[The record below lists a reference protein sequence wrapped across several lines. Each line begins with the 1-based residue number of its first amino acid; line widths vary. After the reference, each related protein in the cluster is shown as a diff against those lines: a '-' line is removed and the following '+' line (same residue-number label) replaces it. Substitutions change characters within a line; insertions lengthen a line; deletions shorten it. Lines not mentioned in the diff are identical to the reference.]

1 MSFVFNE
8 AEFKKESEEFYS
20 TYPADVSEIENELN
34 QRYEKEK
41 VSAMVQKKWTY
52 EAIAQKC
59 KVKVFRYCPF
69 YSEVITGRDRNSVAG
84 AFPPIPGLGCWALRT
99 HYPVK
104 EFDDWRKP
112 YVERDLLFA
121 EMMTDHSHH
130 YADVERVLYDGF

>member
-52 EAIAQKC
+52 EAIAQN
-59 KVKVFRYCPF
+59 VKSKFSGTVLFIRRSLQEGTEIQLQGHFLQYRGLAAGR
-69 YSEVITGRDRNSVAG
+69 SERIIR
-84 AFPPIPGLGCWALRT
+84 
-99 HYPVK
+99 
-104 EFDDWRKP
+104 
-112 YVERDLLFA
+112 
-121 EMMTDHSHH
+121 
-130 YADVERVLYDGF
+130 

>member
-20 TYPADVSEIENELN
+20 TYPVDVSEIENELN

-69 YSEVITGRDRNSVAG
+69 YCRGISSNTGAWLLG
-84 AFPPIPGLGCWALRT
+84 AQNALSG
-99 HYPVK
+99 K
-104 EFDDWRKP
+104 
-112 YVERDLLFA
+112 
-121 EMMTDHSHH
+121 
-130 YADVERVLYDGF
+130 GI

>member
-69 YSEVITGRDRNSVAG
+69 IRRSLQEGTEIQLQGLFLQYRGLAAG
-84 AFPPIPGLGCWALRT
+84 
-99 HYPVK
+99 H
-104 EFDDWRKP
+104 
-112 YVERDLLFA
+112 
-121 EMMTDHSHH
+121 
-130 YADVERVLYDGF
+130 

>member
-69 YSEVITGRDRNSVAG
+69 YSEVTEIQLQGHFLQYRGLAAGRS
-84 AFPPIPGLGCWALRT
+84 
-99 HYPVK
+99 
-104 EFDDWRKP
+104 
-112 YVERDLLFA
+112 ERII
-121 EMMTDHSHH
+121 
-130 YADVERVLYDGF
+130 R

>member
-59 KVKVFRYCPF
+59 KVKVFRYCF
-69 YSEVITGRDRNSVAG
+69 IRRSLQEGTEIQLQGHFLQYRGLAAGRSERIIR
-84 AFPPIPGLGCWALRT
+84 
-99 HYPVK
+99 
-104 EFDDWRKP
+104 
-112 YVERDLLFA
+112 
-121 EMMTDHSHH
+121 
-130 YADVERVLYDGF
+130 

>member
-59 KVKVFRYCPF
+59 KVKVFRYCHYRKGQKF
-69 YSEVITGRDRNSVAG
+69 SCRGISSNTGAWLLG
-84 AFPPIPGLGCWALRT
+84 AQNALSG
-99 HYPVK
+99 K
-104 EFDDWRKP
+104 
-112 YVERDLLFA
+112 
-121 EMMTDHSHH
+121 
-130 YADVERVLYDGF
+130 GI

>member
-20 TYPADVSEIENELN
+20 TYPVDVSEIENELN

-69 YSEVITGRDRNSVAG
+69 QKSLQEGTEIQLQGHFLQYRGLAAGRSERIIR
-84 AFPPIPGLGCWALRT
+84 
-99 HYPVK
+99 
-104 EFDDWRKP
+104 
-112 YVERDLLFA
+112 
-121 EMMTDHSHH
+121 
-130 YADVERVLYDGF
+130 

>member
-20 TYPADVSEIENELN
+20 TYPVDVSEIENELN

-59 KVKVFRYCPF
+59 KVKVSGTVLFIQKSLQEGTEIQLQGHFLQYRGLAAGR
-69 YSEVITGRDRNSVAG
+69 SERIIR
-84 AFPPIPGLGCWALRT
+84 
-99 HYPVK
+99 
-104 EFDDWRKP
+104 
-112 YVERDLLFA
+112 
-121 EMMTDHSHH
+121 
-130 YADVERVLYDGF
+130 

>member
-84 AFPPIPGLGCWALRT
+84 HFLQYRGLAAGRS
-99 HYPVK
+99 
-104 EFDDWRKP
+104 
-112 YVERDLLFA
+112 ERII
-121 EMMTDHSHH
+121 
-130 YADVERVLYDGF
+130 R

>member
-69 YSEVITGRDRNSVAG
+69 YSEVITGKGQKFSCRGISSNTGTWLLG
-84 AFPPIPGLGCWALRT
+84 AQNALSG
-99 HYPVK
+99 K
-104 EFDDWRKP
+104 
-112 YVERDLLFA
+112 
-121 EMMTDHSHH
+121 
-130 YADVERVLYDGF
+130 GI

>member
-20 TYPADVSEIENELN
+20 TYPVDVSEIENELN

-59 KVKVFRYCPF
+59 KSQSFQVLSFLFRSHYRKGQKFSCRGISS
-69 YSEVITGRDRNSVAG
+69 YRGLAAGRSERIIR
-84 AFPPIPGLGCWALRT
+84 
-99 HYPVK
+99 
-104 EFDDWRKP
+104 
-112 YVERDLLFA
+112 
-121 EMMTDHSHH
+121 
-130 YADVERVLYDGF
+130 

>member
-52 EAIAQKC
+52 EAIAKSKFSGTVLFIRRSLQEGTEIQLQGH
-59 KVKVFRYCPF
+59 FLQYRGLAAGR
-69 YSEVITGRDRNSVAG
+69 SEHIIR
-84 AFPPIPGLGCWALRT
+84 
-99 HYPVK
+99 
-104 EFDDWRKP
+104 
-112 YVERDLLFA
+112 
-121 EMMTDHSHH
+121 
-130 YADVERVLYDGF
+130 

>member
-1 MSFVFNE
+1 MKQNS
-8 AEFKKESEEFYS
+8 KKKAKNFIAHIRLMYRKF
-20 TYPADVSEIENELN
+20 ENELN

-112 YVERDLLFA
+112 YVERDLLLQ
-121 EMMTDHSHH
+121 
-130 YADVERVLYDGF
+130 R

>member
-69 YSEVITGRDRNSVAG
+69 YSEVITEIQLQGHFLQYRGLAAGRS
-84 AFPPIPGLGCWALRT
+84 
-99 HYPVK
+99 
-104 EFDDWRKP
+104 
-112 YVERDLLFA
+112 ERII
-121 EMMTDHSHH
+121 
-130 YADVERVLYDGF
+130 R